1 MARLPGRCL
10 LVLSSLPVV
19 TSNIYLYQNQP
30 LDPDVIQYRRVGMY
44 AFEDSP
50 SVGPPGNGNSQVKID
65 VTLTRVSAQYSGLI
79 QVLVFHS
86 DNLDYV
92 GYLEPGAQQK
102 TYCCT
107 VPLRKQNVPGCT
119 SIGHMIVAP
128 KRSSGEVWQQD
139 VTFDVNQT
147 SSPLL
152 ADYKVEESGVH
163 YLLFSSCDP
172 STGTVLIDGSTLW
185 MNPYGFLPGELFHFM
200 PFYGVM
206 SLLYLSLGVL
216 WFILCAR
223 YWRELL
229 RLQNCISGVIALGM
243 VETATWYFD
252 YVSFNTSGTRGLGPI
267 IIGVFASTVKKT
279 VSRLLVLVVSLGYGV
294 VRPTL
299 GNVAKR
305 VLLLG
310 VVYFIFSMILD
321 TVSNISPIT
330 DISVPLRLLFI
341 LPVAFLDATFYWWI
355 FSGLSRTLSQLTSRK
370 QSAKLTLY
378 RRFSSVLILSI
389 VLSALW
395 VTWQMAV
402 IITNS
407 LDDRWDS
414 LWIFDAFWHVL
425 YAGILMAIAFLWSP
439 NKNNLQYAYADELL
453 QDDDDEEDGEDGE
466 EEESATLAKDA

>member
-1 MARLPGRCL
+1 
-10 LVLSSLPVV
+10 
-19 TSNIYLYQNQP
+19 
-30 LDPDVIQYRRVGMY
+30 
-44 AFEDSP
+44 
-50 SVGPPGNGNSQVKID
+50 
-65 VTLTRVSAQYSGLI
+65 VTLTRESARQSGLI

-86 DNLDYV
+86 TNLDYV

-107 VPLRKQNVPGCT
+107 SALRKDGVPGCA
-119 SIGHMIVAP
+119 SIGHMIVSP
-128 KRSSGEVWQQD
+128 KATGAVWQQD
-139 VTFDVNQT
+139 VTFGANQT
-147 SSPLL
+147 TSQLL
-152 ADYKVEESGVH
+152 ADYQVRESGVH

-172 STGTVLIDGSTLW
+172 STGKVLIDGSTLW
-185 MNPYGFLPGELFHFM
+185 MNPYGFLPGELFHFL
-200 PFYGVM
+200 PFYGCM
-206 SLLYLSLGVL
+206 SLLYLALGVL

-252 YVSFNTSGTRGLGPI
+252 YVSFNSTGTRGLVPVI
-267 IIGVFASTVKKT
+267 VGVFASTVKKT

-299 GNVAKR
+299 GAVGKR
-305 VLLLG
+305 VVCLG
-310 VVYFIFSMILD
+310 VVYFVFSMILD

-330 DISVPLRLLFI
+330 DIAVPLRLLFI

-355 FSGLSRTLSQLTSRK
+355 FSGLSRTLSQLSSRK

-378 RRFSSVLILSI
+378 RRFSHVLIMSI
-389 VLSALW
+389 VLSAAW
-395 VTWQMAV
+395 VTWQMIV
-402 IITNS
+402 IISDS

-439 NKNNLQYAYADELL
+439 NKNNLQYAYSDEILQDEDDEDDEDEL
-453 QDDDDEEDGEDGE
+453 QAAK
-466 EEESATLAKDA
+466 EESLSTGASRSGPAGAGDTDAHPDGGTGKRD